1 MKQLHHQRIS
11 FEQAVEAAWTTW
23 TQSRDL
29 ALDTAA
35 ANAAAAA
42 EAFEGFLATKLGEWE
57 AAAAAARA
65 DLAERIAAKG
75 EAIKAAAQESTR
87 AFAEKQAYKRH
98 YIAGLADQH
107 KKETLTA
114 KVDLEDKLYSEAV
127 KGIWTGYAAE
137 TDAASAWLDEF
148 LDARGAELTA
158 AQDQVGE
165 ALADAMGEALQ
176 HLGDALQD
184 IGDAFFQAKHDEVE
198 RLMNALYGYGYEEYK
213 EGYVPTFKHEDEEM
227 EDPYVEDHDAEA
239 EEEVVVPVE
248 EEEEEEEEEVVVE
261 EEEEEEPT
269 YHPPEPSEPTYYPP
283 EPSEPTYVPPPVSE
297 PSVPSE
303 PSEPSVASEPTY
315 YPPSD
320 SESTISVSSE
330 SSYHHFSDSES
341 ESRDHHVH
349 THYDHVKPYRPPA
362 SHHTHDHA
370 PDKPA
375 RVSPPVVV
383 NPDGDDNEG
392 SGAEVEIN
400 IYNGVGGST
409 VLGLGGSIDCAPRE
423 GECRPQCPEV

>member
-137 TDAASAWLDEF
+137 TDAAAARLDEF
-148 LDARGAELTA
+148 LEAGGAQLTA

-176 HLGDALQD
+176 HLGDALGD

-227 EDPYVEDHDAEA
+227 GDPDPIEDHDAEA
-239 EEEVVVPVE
+239 EQEVVVP
-248 EEEEEEEEEVVVE
+248 EEEEEEEVVVE
-261 EEEEEEPT
+261 EEEEEEEEEEA
-269 YHPPEPSEPTYYPP
+269 YVAP
-283 EPSEPTYVPPPVSE
+283 EPSEPTYVPSEPSEPTVVPPPVSE
-297 PSVPSE
+297 PSLPSE
-303 PSEPSVASEPTY
+303 PSEPSVVSEPTY

-320 SESTISVSSE
+320 SESE

-341 ESRDHHVH
+341 ESRDNHVH
-349 THYDHVKPYRPPA
+349 THYDHVKPYRPRSN
-362 SHHTHDHA
+362 SHSA
-370 PDKPA
+370 P
-375 RVSPPVVV
+375 VS
-383 NPDGDDNEG
+383 
-392 SGAEVEIN
+392 
-400 IYNGVGGST
+400 
-409 VLGLGGSIDCAPRE
+409 
-423 GECRPQCPEV
+423 